1 VTSLKLHARTS
12 FARTVRNHLRCF
24 TTSISFSL
32 VFNRKNPI
40 YMLYQCNKNQFTVG
54 NNSLPNTNKYVHLI
68 IKNCQ
73 IILSISYKCYVR
85 NKLAIDIVIN
95 IIYNPRMQLKVLHKT
110 FMKKMQIFIR
120 GRGREIIKLFIYF
133 YPQNVI

>member
-1 VTSLKLHARTS
+1 
-12 FARTVRNHLRCF
+12 
-24 TTSISFSL
+24 
-32 VFNRKNPI
+32 
-40 YMLYQCNKNQFTVG
+40 MLYQCNKNQFTVG
-54 NNSLPNTNKYVHLI
+54 HNSLPNTNKYVYFI
-68 IKNCQ
+68 IKNRQ
-73 IILSISYKCYVR
+73 IILSISYNVLC